1 MLKYLVAA
9 AAAIYFVMLI
19 FGDEARRSDVTR
31 NAEDETTEISFAAF
45 VRPESIETGKKL
57 TFAITDSEA
66 VEHAIQAAKSLRE
79 GRRDAPLRG
88 LIAAI
93 EEEAGQEG
101 IADNWYVS
109 GERVNLRAGPGT
121 GNAVVAQLKRGEP
134 ATVLS
139 DRDGWYQIQT
149 ADGAVSG
156 WIFGKFLTDQ
166 MPG

>member
-19 FGDEARRSDVTR
+19 FGDEGRRSDATQDVQDEAAGLSLATF
-31 NAEDETTEISFAAF
+31 APLESDETAKE
-45 VRPESIETGKKL
+45 L
-57 TFAITDSEA
+57 TSEFTDAEA
-66 VEHAIQAAKSLRE
+66 VEVAIQAGRFHRE
-79 GRRDAPLRG
+79 ERQEAPLRG
-88 LIAAI
+88 LVAAI
-93 EEEAGQEG
+93 EDDTGQEE
-101 IADNWYVS
+101 IASNWYVS

-121 GNAVVAQLKRGEP
+121 GNAVVAQLKRGDP

-139 DRDGWYQIQT
+139 DRDGWYQIRT
-149 ADGAVSG
+149 ADGSVSG